1 MSLLQTAMSNRQV
14 GTFRSGKARG
24 ASVNMPDRDNQGRY
38 ALVGRVMVTVLGLG
52 LTLLAGYGVVQA
64 YHKVNAQKIETVQIE
79 GTLRYVSGED
89 IKEAVNRFA
98 SASLVTIDLA
108 SLKAELETQPWIS
121 QVNVRREWPD
131 RLVIQVEEEQPIARW
146 NASHLLNQQ
155 GQIFSPE
162 SAMDELQLPH
172 LTGPEHSEQTVMLQ
186 YLQFNQ
192 LLYPLGVRIRNLAL
206 NDRSAWTM
214 TLTNGAEVRL
224 GRDHVLDRL
233 RRLVVFLE
241 SDYGKEAVNIGS
253 IDLRYRNG
261 IAVAPRADVTADN
274 EIDDVVAL

>member
-1 MSLLQTAMSNRQV
+1 MSNRQV

-24 ASVNMPDRDNQGRY
+24 ASVKMPDLDNQGRY

-52 LTLLAGYGVVQA
+52 LTVLAGYGVVQA

-79 GTLRYVSGED
+79 GTLKYVSGED

-98 SASLVTIDLA
+98 MASLVTIDLDL
-108 SLKAELETQPWIS
+108 LKAELETQPWIS

-146 NASHLLNQQ
+146 NESHLLNQQ

-162 SAMDELQLPH
+162 SAMDELQLPR
-172 LTGPEHSEQTVMLQ
+172 LTGPGQSEQTVMLQ

-192 LLYPLGVRIRNLAL
+192 LLYPLGVRIRNLEL

-261 IAVAPRADVTADN
+261 IAVAPRADVTADT
-274 EIDDVVAL
+274 ETDEVVAL

>member
-1 MSLLQTAMSNRQV
+1 MSNRQV

-24 ASVNMPDRDNQGRY
+24 ASVHMPERDNQGRY

-52 LTLLAGYGVVQA
+52 LTVLAGYGVVQA

-79 GTLRYVSGED
+79 GTLRFVSGED

-98 SASLVTIDLA
+98 SASLVTIDLDL
-108 SLKAELETQPWIS
+108 LKTELETQPWIS

-146 NASHLLNQQ
+146 NESHLLNQQ

-162 SAMDELQLPH
+162 NAMDELQLPR
-172 LTGPEHSEQTVMLQ
+172 LTGPEQSEQTVMLQ

-206 NDRSAWTM
+206 NDRGAWTM

-224 GRDHVLDRL
+224 GRDHVLERL

-261 IAVAPRADVTADN
+261 IAVAPRADVSGEN
-274 EIDDVVAL
+274 ETDDVVAL

>member
-1 MSLLQTAMSNRQV
+1 MSNRQV

-24 ASVNMPDRDNQGRY
+24 ASVKMPDLGNQGRY

-52 LTLLAGYGVVQA
+52 LSVLAGYGVVQA

-79 GTLRYVSGED
+79 GTLKYVSGED

-98 SASLVTIDLA
+98 SASLVTIDLDL
-108 SLKAELETQPWIS
+108 LKAELETQPWIS

-131 RLVIQVEEEQPIARW
+131 RLVIQGEEEQPIARW
-146 NASHLLNQQ
+146 NESHLLNQQ

-162 SAMDELQLPH
+162 SAMDELQLPR
-172 LTGPEHSEQTVMLQ
+172 LTGPGQSEQTVMLQ

-192 LLYPLGVRIRNLAL
+192 LLYPLGVRIRNLEL

-261 IAVAPRADVTADN
+261 IAVAPRADVTADT
-274 EIDDVVAL
+274 ETDEVVAL

>member
-1 MSLLQTAMSNRQV
+1 MSNRQV

-24 ASVNMPDRDNQGRY
+24 ATVAMPQRDNQGRY
-38 ALVGRVMVTVLGLG
+38 AVVGRVMVTLLGLA
-52 LTLLAGYGVVQA
+52 LTVLAGYGVVQA

-79 GTLRYVSGED
+79 GALQYVSGED
-89 IKEAVNRFA
+89 IKEAVSRFA
-98 SASLVTIDLA
+98 FASLVAIDLDL
-108 SLKAELETQPWIS
+108 LKAELETQPWIS
-121 QVNVRREWPD
+121 QVTVRREWPD

-146 NASHLLNQQ
+146 NERHLLNQQ

-162 SAMDELQLPH
+162 NAMDELQLPR
-172 LTGPEHSEQTVMLQ
+172 LTGPEQSEQTVMLQ

-192 LLYPLGVRIRNLAL
+192 LLYPLGVRIRDLAL
-206 NDRSAWTM
+206 NDRGAWTM

-224 GRDHVLDRL
+224 GRDMMLERL

-241 SDYGKEAVNIGS
+241 SEYGEQIVNIGS

-261 IAVAPRADVTADN
+261 IAVAPRADATVDIEN
-274 EIDDVVAL
+274 EEVVAL